1 MGISLHHESSF
12 RKEILQMHHKILK
25 HLLSLFFV
33 LVLLTAM
40 GLQWA
45 VIKKGPNMK
54 EAMQQEAEYYRFIM
68 PKFAASPENEQVQI
82 KIY

>member
-1 MGISLHHESSF
+1 
-12 RKEILQMHHKILK
+12 MHHKILK

-33 LVLLTAM
+33 LVLLTIL

-45 VIKKGPNMK
+45 VVENGPLMK
-54 EAMQQEAEYYRFIM
+54 EAMQQDIENYRFVM
-68 PKFAASPENEQVQI
+68 PKHPENPQIQV

>member
-1 MGISLHHESSF
+1 
-12 RKEILQMHHKILK
+12 MHHKILK

-33 LVLLTAM
+33 LVLLTIL

-45 VIKKGPNMK
+45 VVENGPLMK
-54 EAMQQEAEYYRFIM
+54 EAMQQDTENYRFVM
-68 PKFAASPENEQVQI
+68 PKHPENPQIQV

>member
-1 MGISLHHESSF
+1 
-12 RKEILQMHHKILK
+12 MHHKILK

-33 LVLLTAM
+33 IILLTIL

-45 VIKKGPNMK
+45 VKENSQLTK
-54 EAMQQEAEYYRFIM
+54 EAVKQETENYKLIIPRYPESPEKIHQEA
-68 PKFAASPENEQVQI
+68 

>member
-1 MGISLHHESSF
+1 
-12 RKEILQMHHKILK
+12 MHHKILK

-33 LVLLTAM
+33 LVLLTIL

-45 VIKKGPNMK
+45 VEENGPLMK
-54 EAMQQEAEYYRFIM
+54 EALQQENEQYRFIM
-68 PKFAASPENEQVQI
+68 PKHPENPHIQV

>member
-1 MGISLHHESSF
+1 
-12 RKEILQMHHKILK
+12 MHHKILK

-33 LVLLTAM
+33 LILLTIL

-45 VIKKGPNMK
+45 VVENGPLMK
-54 EAMQQEAEYYRFIM
+54 EAMQQEAECYRFTL
-68 PKFAASPENEQVQI
+68 PKYTESPEKPQVEV

>member
-1 MGISLHHESSF
+1 
-12 RKEILQMHHKILK
+12 MHHKILK

-33 LVLLTAM
+33 LVLLTIL

-45 VIKKGPNMK
+45 VEENGPQMK
-54 EAMQQEAEYYRFIM
+54 EALQQENEQYRFIM
-68 PKFAASPENEQVQI
+68 PKYTEKTQIQV

>member
-1 MGISLHHESSF
+1 
-12 RKEILQMHHKILK
+12 MHHKILK

-33 LVLLTAM
+33 LALLTIL

-45 VIKKGPNMK
+45 VVENGPLMK
-54 EAMQQEAEYYRFIM
+54 EAMQQETENYRFVM
-68 PKFAASPENEQVQI
+68 PKHPENPQIQV